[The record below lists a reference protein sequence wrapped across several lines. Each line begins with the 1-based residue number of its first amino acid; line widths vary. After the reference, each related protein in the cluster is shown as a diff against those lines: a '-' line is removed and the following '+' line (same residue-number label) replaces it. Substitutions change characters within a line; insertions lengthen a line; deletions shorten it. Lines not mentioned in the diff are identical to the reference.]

1 MLTTENAI
9 NQILE
14 HMRTISSATI
24 PQTLITIQH
33 NQISAEEDRETIK
46 NLRPEDEKAI
56 NDILVTYY
64 IDNPTPLAFNN
75 LYESLIN
82 TLNNNAANKANGEY
96 YTPESITT
104 LISTCIETLA
114 PASKG
119 TSKILIDPTI
129 GMGNLLLIVY
139 SQLADHHYLP
149 VEGNTLIGEELNPST
164 YRGAEVNLHPLEL
177 LHNSIQLKNGD
188 TLSLEDYPNK
198 DTKADLIIMNPPYSV
213 KWDSKKNGSAE
224 RFTQYPLAPDKAADY
239 QFIIHA
245 LSHLKK
251 DGLMF
256 SILPHGVLFRG
267 NKEEAIRKQLIQE
280 HKIKAIISL
289 PENMFIHTAI
299 PVTLIIWSHTGNDK
313 GIMIIDAS
321 HDPLKVGKLNVLNPM
336 HYMKIPYALTHE
348 DIEGYSHLAS
358 YEEIRKND
366 YNLNI
371 PRYVMPLSDEQPF
384 SMGLIMHGYIP
395 WQQIDDTIPLL
406 TRIHPHLAEELFNQV
421 ENFPSYGQ
429 PREKKEQFISE
440 YCDQHENEY
449 RDYVTGALKRIDEE
463 CGILESR
470 ITAYRDAFP
479 LVDPFAL
486 LSGDPNEVI
495 HSEYVKE
502 INALDKLC
510 AESADN
516 LQSILKE
523 EHETASQL
531 ADMVAELQLAQDPHG
546 EGRRL
551 LDDLADY
558 LKREYEV

>member
-14 HMRTISSATI
+14 HMRTISSAQI
-24 PQTLITIQH
+24 PETLITIQH

-46 NLRPEDEKAI
+46 NLRPEDEEAI
-56 NDILVTYY
+56 TDILTTYY
-64 IDNPTPLAFNN
+64 IDNPSPLAFNN
-75 LYESLIN
+75 LYESLIKAV
-82 TLNNNAANKANGEY
+82 NNASVNKANGEY

-119 TSKILIDPTI
+119 TQKILMDPTI

-139 SQLADHHYLP
+139 SQLVEHHYLP
-149 VEGNTLIGEELNPST
+149 SEGNTLIGEELNSST
-164 YRGAEVNLHPLEL
+164 YLGAEVNLHPLEL

-188 TLSLEDYPNK
+188 TLSKDDYPNA

-213 KWDSKKNGSAE
+213 KWDSKNNGTAE
-224 RFTQYPLAPDKAADY
+224 RFTEYPLAPDKAADY

-245 LSHLKK
+245 LSHLKQ

-289 PENMFIHTAI
+289 PENMFINTNI
-299 PVTLIIWSHTGNDK
+299 PVTLIIWSRTGNDK

-321 HDPLKVGKLNVLNPM
+321 HDPLKDGKLNVLNPK

-348 DIEGYSHLAS
+348 DIEGYSHLVS

-395 WQQIDDTIPLL
+395 WQQIDDTVQLL
-406 TRIHPHLAEELFNQV
+406 TLIHPHLVEELFKQV
-421 ENFPSYGQ
+421 ENYPSYGI
-429 PREKKEQFISE
+429 PREKKEQFIKE
-440 YCDQHENEY
+440 YCDQHEEEY
-449 RDYVTGALKRIDEE
+449 TAYVTDHLKRINEE

-479 LVDPFAL
+479 SVDPFAL
-486 LSGDPNEVI
+486 LSDDPMEII
-495 HSEYVKE
+495 HQEYMKE
-502 INALDKLC
+502 ISALDDLC
-510 AESADN
+510 ETSFDN
-516 LQSILKE
+516 LNSILKE
-523 EHETASQL
+523 EHETASEL
-531 ADMVAELQLAQDPHG
+531 ADMVAELRLAQDPHG
-546 EGRRL
+546 EGKRL
-551 LDDLADY
+551 LDDLAAY
-558 LKREYEV
+558 LKTM

>member
-1 MLTTENAI
+1 MLTIETAI
-9 NQILE
+9 NQILD
-14 HMRTISSATI
+14 HMRTISSANI

-33 NQISAEEDRETIK
+33 NQMSAEEDRESIK
-46 NLRPEDEKAI
+46 NLRPEDEEAI
-56 NDILVTYY
+56 NTILTTYY
-64 IDNPTPLAFNN
+64 SDNPSPLAFNN
-75 LYESLIN
+75 LYEELVK
-82 TLNNNAANKANGEY
+82 TVNNASVNKANGEY

-104 LISTCIETLA
+104 LVSSLVDTLA

-119 TSKILIDPTI
+119 TSKILMDPTI
-129 GMGNLLLIVY
+129 GMGNLLLTAY
-139 SQLADHHYLP
+139 NQLADHHYLP
-149 VEGNTLIGEELNPST
+149 AEGNTLIGEELNSST

-177 LHNSIQLKNGD
+177 LHNTISLKNGD
-188 TLSLEDYPNK
+188 TLSQEDYPTP
-198 DTKADLIIMNPPYSV
+198 DMKADLIIMNPPYSV
-213 KWDSKKNGSAE
+213 KWDSKKNGAAV
-224 RFTQYPLAPDKAADY
+224 RFTGYPLAPDKTADY

-245 LSHLKK
+245 LSHLKQ

-289 PENMFIHTAI
+289 PENMFINTQI

-321 HDPLKVGKLNVLNPM
+321 HDPLKDGKLNVLNPL
-336 HYMKIPYALTHE
+336 HYMKISYALTHE

-358 YEEIRKND
+358 YEEIEKND

-395 WQQIDDTIPLL
+395 WQQIEDTVQLL
-406 TRIHPHLAEELFNQV
+406 TRIHPQLADYCFTQV
-421 ENFPSYGQ
+421 ENFPSYGI
-429 PREKKEQFISE
+429 PREKKEQLIQE

-463 CGILESR
+463 CGIIESR
-470 ITAYRDAFP
+470 ITAYKDVFP
-479 LVDPFAL
+479 GVDPFAL
-486 LSGDPNEVI
+486 LTDDPNDVI
-495 HSEYVKE
+495 HNEYMKE

-510 AESADN
+510 AESFDS
-516 LQSILKE
+516 LESILRE
-523 EHETASQL
+523 EHETASEL

-546 EGRRL
+546 EGKRL
-551 LDDLADY
+551 LDDLAAY
-558 LKREYEV
+558 LKTM